1 MLQSRMFEWIYDYPN
16 SVVGPLIG
24 IFFVGATCLSI
35 LIFRPVVRSWVH
47 GDQSVNDMIGFTFSG
62 FSVLYGLLLGLLAVD
77 AYQAL
82 NEGISIASKEAS
94 ALTSLYLATEGY
106 PQPIRGTLQEELR
119 EYTRA
124 VIEESWPKQQK
135 GITPVGGT
143 VFENVIAFSH
153 NLVAF
158 QPKNKQEELLSA
170 ETMRRFS
177 NFLEMRRQRISDVK
191 TRIPAVLWWVV
202 WIGAMLNIGLICL
215 LDMKLH
221 VHLIL
226 GGVLSLFLGLVIFL
240 VAVLDNPFRGDVSVG
255 PEDFQLLYN
264 ILMKPQPNHQQSLN
278 ETVH

>member
-1 MLQSRMFEWIYDYPN
+1 MFQSRMFEWIYDYPN

-24 IFFVGATCLSI
+24 IFFIGVTWLGI
-35 LIFRPVVRSWVH
+35 LIFRPVVRSWVNA
-47 GDQSVNDMIGFTFSG
+47 DQSVNDMIGFTFSG

-77 AYQAL
+77 ASQAFT
-82 NEGISIASKEAS
+82 EGTSIASKEAS

-143 VFENVIAFSH
+143 VFESVMAFS
-153 NLVAF
+153 NGLAAF
-158 QPKNKQEELLSA
+158 EPKNKKEEIIHA
-170 ETMRRFS
+170 ETLRRFS

-215 LDMKLH
+215 LDMKIH

-226 GGVLSLFLGLVIFL
+226 GGMLSLFLGLVIFL
-240 VAVLDNPFRGDVSVG
+240 VAVLDNPFRGAVNVG
-255 PEDFQLLYN
+255 PDDFQLVYD
-264 ILMKPQPNHQQSLN
+264 ILMKPRADH
-278 ETVH
+278 H